1 MAGRILIADN
11 IATNRIILKIKLA
24 SASYDVVQAATGQ
37 ELLQKTA
44 RGRIDLVILDA
55 SLPDIGGIALCR
67 KLKENPATASVPVII
82 VSVDHRAAARI
93 AALRAGA
100 ADVLTKPL
108 RDTPLLARVRNLLRL
123 RGIDEELRLRE
134 STANQLGFNEMAS
147 PFLRPA
153 QVLLV
158 TGGSGSLKRWRQTL
172 AVKKSFQTKVLGH
185 GRVLEAIGRD
195 RLRPDVV
202 VLPAE
207 TGADHNGL
215 TLLAELRSRPETRHA
230 AIILFHALQDQNTAM
245 SALDMGANDVMNAD
259 APVEAFLLRVSAQLD
274 RKRKADRLRN
284 TLADGLRLAVTDPL
298 PGCSTGAT
306 PCRIWPGSPNARAK
320 PAIRSPSWCW
330 IWTVSSASTTIMAT
344 GQVIW
349 FSKRSRAA

>member
-1 MAGRILIADN
+1 
-11 IATNRIILKIKLA
+11 
-24 SASYDVVQAATGQ
+24 
-37 ELLQKTA
+37 
-44 RGRIDLVILDA
+44 
-55 SLPDIGGIALCR
+55 
-67 KLKENPATASVPVII
+67 
-82 VSVDHRAAARI
+82 
-93 AALRAGA
+93 
-100 ADVLTKPL
+100 
-108 RDTPLLARVRNLLRL
+108 
-123 RGIDEELRLRE
+123 
-134 STANQLGFNEMAS
+134 MAS

-230 AIILFHALQDQNTAM
+230 AIILFHAPQDQNTAM

-259 APVEAFLLRVSAQLD
+259 APAEEFLLRVSAQLD

-298 PGCSTGAT
+298 TGLFNRRYAL
-306 PCRIWPGSPNARAK
+306 PHLARIAERARQTGDPFAVMVLDLDRFKRINDNYGHRAGDLVLKEVARRLKANLRSVDLVSRIGGEEFLIVMPDTDLASARIAAERLRRVTQAK
-320 PAIRSPSWCW
+320 PIRISREVGDIVVTAS
-330 IWTVSSASTTIMAT
+330 IGVSLGGLDERHLSSAQMVVENADQALLGAKSQ
-344 GQVIW
+344 GRNQVT
-349 FSKRSRAA
+349 FGNLAA